1 MNLFSERYGYKPVR
15 ETLQVE
21 SIDKPLRNKLWS
33 ILQETYWDTAILSR
47 GGHTFLSKSSPL
59 RTLCRDLWVNLFKRA
74 IDTLSDDW
82 AVIREEFRRHFFR
95 GEWYEV
101 YDFLEFVANAFP
113 TVPLNE
119 QFMKACNSA
128 LEKEMAGYRFVGRKI
143 VRIIDEVEVEAIEA
157 ACEVEVPPVRAHLR
171 HALELLSD
179 RTKPDYRNSMKES
192 ILAVEALAKV
202 VTGDAKNTLGQLL
215 DSLKESHGLHPALCG
230 VFEKLYG
237 YTSDAGGIRHALMD
251 EDDLTF
257 EDAKFM
263 LVACSAFVNFV
274 GSTLEPS

>member
-21 SIDKPLRNKLWS
+21 SIDNPLRNKLWS
-33 ILQETYWDTAILSR
+33 ILQATYWDTAR
-47 GGHTFLSKSSPL
+47 PTRPGGHTFALSDNPSL

-113 TVPLNE
+113 TVPLNV
-119 QFMKACNSA
+119 QFMNACNSA
-128 LEKEMAGYRFVGRKI
+128 LELEMAGYRFVGRKI

-179 RTKPDYRNSMKES
+179 RTKPDYRNSIKES

-215 DSLKESHGLHPALCG
+215 RSLEESHGLHPARR
-230 VFEKLYG
+230 
-237 YTSDAGGIRHALMD
+237 IREAVWLHERRRWYSPCVD
-251 EDDLTF
+251 
-257 EDAKFM
+257 
-263 LVACSAFVNFV
+263 
-274 GSTLEPS
+274 GRG